1 MYMGVRCIDFTCVYD
16 FYLDFGTGLKAGYFL
31 FLFYQK
37 DEYHIVCLFVWWCLT
52 PLNNISVISW
62 RSVLLVIPKA
72 YICIVNCFINSL
84 NNIIKSLL
92 TTSHPCNTNQYCNL
106 CFYVLAY
113 MKRSVLA
120 APVPPTNVLGDCCF
134 TQLAAAVACVSSYG
148 AMAAQ
153 QNAFHP

>member
-1 MYMGVRCIDFTCVYD
+1 LLKLVYLRQVLLKSLCQVSRLSVMYMGVRCIDFTCVYD
-16 FYLDFGTGLKAGYFL
+16 FYSDFG
-31 FLFYQK
+31 
-37 DEYHIVCLFVWWCLT
+37 T
-52 PLNNISVISW
+52 PLNNISVIWW

-72 YICIVNCFINSL
+72 YTIYIYIVNCFINSL

-92 TTSHPCNTNQYCNL
+92 TTWHPCNTNQYCNL

-134 TQLAAAVACVSSYG
+134 T
-148 AMAAQ
+148 
-153 QNAFHP
+153 